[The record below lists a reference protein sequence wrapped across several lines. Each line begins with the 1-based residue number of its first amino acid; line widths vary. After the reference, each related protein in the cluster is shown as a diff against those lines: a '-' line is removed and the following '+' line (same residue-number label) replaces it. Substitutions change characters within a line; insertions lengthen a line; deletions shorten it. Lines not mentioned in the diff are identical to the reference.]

1 MAVVILFAVSSL
13 EDRLAELA
21 RGAARSP
28 NPNAFAVEKLA
39 GQASNRVY
47 YRVAASGGPSFVA
60 MVLPPEATRSEE
72 ASSAAAPPADL
83 PFLNVH
89 RYLAKLGIPVPAIHT
104 AALEEGILL
113 LEDLGDTTL
122 ELSWRAKPS
131 ESLYHTAIDLLADL
145 RARAEAHPDPS
156 CLAFTRAFDR
166 SLYRWEL
173 DHYLEYGLKA
183 RQDFEPTARAA
194 EVLGR
199 AFDSISDRLAA
210 LPRGFTHRDYQ
221 SRNLMLPARGM
232 VVIDFQDALL
242 APRQYD
248 LVALLRDSYIE
259 LPDALLDALLARY
272 VARLSSLTGE
282 AIDATD
288 FRAGFDLLTVQ
299 RKLKDAGRFE
309 FIARVKGNPS
319 FLPHVPA
326 SLRYVARALER
337 LPAYGDLLL
346 LLRELH
352 PEMRA
357 G

>member
-1 MAVVILFAVSSL
+1 LPHSL
-13 EDRLAELA
+13 EDRLAQLARAAA
-21 RGAARSP
+21 RGAAADS
-28 NPNAFAVEKLA
+28 FAVEKLA
-39 GQASNRVY
+39 GQASNRAY
-47 YRVAASGGPSFVA
+47 YRIAAKGGPSFVA
-60 MVLPPEATRSEE
+60 MVLPREAAKSEE
-72 ASSAAAPPADL
+72 AQSGAQPRLDDL

-89 RYLAKLGIPVPAIHT
+89 RYLAKIGIPVSAIHT
-104 AALEEGILL
+104 VALDEGVLL

-122 ELSWRAKPS
+122 EVSWRATQA
-131 ESLYHTAIDLLADL
+131 ESLYATAIDLLADL
-145 RARAEAHPDPS
+145 RARSEAHPDQS

-173 DHYLEYGLKA
+173 DHYLEYGLVA
-183 RQDFEPTARAA
+183 RQDIEPTARVA
-194 EVLGR
+194 EVLQR
-199 AFDSISDRLAA
+199 SFDTISDRLAA

-221 SRNLMLPARGM
+221 SRNLMLPTRGM

-242 APRQYD
+242 GPRQYD

-259 LPDALLDALLARY
+259 LPDALVDSLLARY
-272 VARLSSLTGE
+272 LERFCSLAKV
-282 AIDATD
+282 AIDPGE
-288 FRAGFDLLTVQ
+288 FRAAFDLLTVQ

-326 SLRYVARALER
+326 SFRYVARALER
-337 LPAYGDLLL
+337 LPEYGDLMR
-346 LLRELH
+346 LLREIH

>member
-1 MAVVILFAVSSL
+1 VRSV
-13 EDRLAELA
+13 EQRLADLA
-21 RGAARSP
+21 RVAARTPDS
-28 NPNAFAVEKLA
+28 NAFAVEKLA

-47 YRVAASGGPSFVA
+47 YRVAAASGSPSFVA
-60 MVLPPEATRSEE
+60 MVLPQEAAKSEE
-72 ASSAAAPPADL
+72 ATSASASAAEL

-104 AALEEGILL
+104 AALDEGILL

-122 ELSWRAKPS
+122 ELSWRANPS
-131 ESLYHTAIDLLADL
+131 ASLYHTAIDLLADL
-145 RARAEAHPDPS
+145 RAHAEAHPDPS
-156 CLAFTRAFDR
+156 CLAFTRGFDR
-166 SLYRWEL
+166 ALYRWEF
-173 DHYLEYGLKA
+173 DHYLEYGLRA
-183 RQDFEPTARAA
+183 REDIEPTARAA
-194 EVLGR
+194 EVLRR
-199 AFDSISDRLAA
+199 AFDSISDRLVA

-242 APRQYD
+242 GPRQYD
-248 LVALLRDSYIE
+248 LVALLRDSYVE
-259 LPDALLDALLARY
+259 LPDALLDSLLARY
-272 VARLSSLTGE
+272 LERFCSQTRE
-282 AIDATD
+282 TIDPAE

-326 SLRYVARALER
+326 SFRYVARALER
-337 LPAYGDLLL
+337 LPQYGDLLR